1 MSYENKGTKPRLD
14 ILDKIANALGI
25 SVDELIGT
33 ENTEDKLQRHYKKLK
48 KLGFFV
54 ILTKDIEGNSSIF
67 IEDRDGC
74 GNTMTPHDFFKIMDG
89 IEASR
94 ELIDAEYAVYHSTFM
109 EYENIISK
117 EFEDWLKS
125 DNSKEAQKIRDSMK
139 NKFPE
144 FYNRLMQSNTEPP
157 EKETK
162 K

>member
-1 MSYENKGTKPRLD
+1 
-14 ILDKIANALGI
+14 
-25 SVDELIGT
+25 
-33 ENTEDKLQRHYKKLK
+33 
-48 KLGFFV
+48 
-54 ILTKDIEGNSSIF
+54 
-67 IEDRDGC
+67 
-74 GNTMTPHDFFKIMDG
+74 MDG

-94 ELIDAEYAVYHSTFM
+94 ELIDAEYAVYHSAFM

>member
-1 MSYENKGTKPRLD
+1 
-14 ILDKIANALGI
+14 
-25 SVDELIGT
+25 
-33 ENTEDKLQRHYKKLK
+33 
-48 KLGFFV
+48 
-54 ILTKDIEGNSSIF
+54 
-67 IEDRDGC
+67 
-74 GNTMTPHDFFKIMDG
+74 MTPHDFFKIMDG

-94 ELIDAEYAVYHSTFM
+94 ELIDAEYAVYHSAFM

>member
-1 MSYENKGTKPRLD
+1 M
-14 ILDKIANALGI
+14 GI

-94 ELIDAEYAVYHSTFM
+94 ELIDAEYAVYHSAFM